1 MPAYN
6 IPKANVPPPL
16 TVYQCE
22 SFKNKVSKELHFTH
36 LEGAKRS
43 ASLPDLH
50 RQKNNY
56 HGFFK
61 DERHPVSQEHAF
73 AYDQVK
79 DSTAFDPKAPKE
91 TFHTNHTEAVR
102 KRCARPLRTRWM
114 VRSSQ
119 AYGWLPPIDDPKLGF
134 GRSNIFF
141 SDAMDTSHVCLG
153 AAAQAGQQAMGAL

>member
-1 MPAYN
+1 MPLGL

-16 TVYQCE
+16 TAAQCDC
-22 SFKNKVSKELHFTH
+22 FKYKVKQELKLAHA
-36 LEGAKRS
+36 EGAKRS

-50 RQKNNY
+50 KQKNNY

-61 DERHPVSQEHAF
+61 DERHIVSEEHVF
-73 AYDQVK
+73 TYDQVK

-91 TFHTNHTEAVR
+91 TFHTNHTDSVR
-102 KRCARPLRTRWM
+102 QRCTRPLRTRWM

-134 GRSNIFF
+134 GRSSIFT
-141 SDAMDTSHVCLG
+141 SDAMDTSHICLG
-153 AAAQAGQQAMGAL
+153 AAGQAGQQATGAL